1 METCLREGVMK
12 QEKFPN
18 TRKPSHQ
25 QVCGE
30 FRNIR
35 GQHNWEGKKKKKTID
50 TGLAATPIGE
60 VSQMLTSTCSD
71 QGLNRKTRAAC
82 LG

>member
-1 METCLREGVMK
+1 METCPGKGVIK
-12 QEKFPN
+12 DKFPN

-30 FRNIR
+30 FGNLR
-35 GQHNWEGKKKKKTID
+35 GQHNWRKGKKKNTTGKTPNHNFQQSL
-50 TGLAATPIGE
+50 GFATIE
-60 VSQMLTSTCSD
+60 QMLD
-71 QGLNRKTRAAC
+71 REVWVAC